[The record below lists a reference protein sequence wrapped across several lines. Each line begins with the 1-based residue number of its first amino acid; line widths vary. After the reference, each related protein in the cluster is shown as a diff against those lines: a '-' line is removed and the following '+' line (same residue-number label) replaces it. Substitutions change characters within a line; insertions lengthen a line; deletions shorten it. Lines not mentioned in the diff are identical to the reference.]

1 MQVLPRAQSDCVQ
14 RFLDPMTYYK
24 VLSLFLLIIFSH
36 YSTPLIPDITGME
49 SFEGQIIHS
58 HNYRR
63 PEAFGGKRV
72 ACLGAAAS
80 GQDIAL
86 DMAQHAEKV
95 IADSAVFYSHTCSLY
110 SQRGNSHIPW
120 KIFTI

>member
-1 MQVLPRAQSDCVQ
+1 MQAPLRAQRDCVQ
-14 RFLDPMTYYK
+14 HFLDLMTYYK
-24 VLSLFLLIIFSH
+24 MLSLFLLIIFSH
-36 YSTPLIPDITGME
+36 YSTPLIPDIAGMD

-63 PEAFGGKRV
+63 PEAFEGKRV

-86 DMAQHAEKV
+86 DMAQHAERV
-95 IADSAVFYSHTCSLY
+95 TC
-110 SQRGNSHIPW
+110 
-120 KIFTI
+120 